1 MKKAITLFLSIIVLT
16 FSLSLSVAADYP
28 DISISDLETAIQNNA
43 VILLDVNGTA
53 YYEEGHIPSAINL
66 RAHGEDIA
74 QILGDKKD
82 KLVVAYC
89 GGPQCSAYKAGIKAA
104 EAAGFTNIM
113 HFSAG
118 ISGWVEAGK
127 PVEKGS
133 PKK

>member
-16 FSLSLSVAADYP
+16 FSLSVAADYP
-28 DISISDLETAIQNNA
+28 DISISDLETAIQNNE

-66 RAHGEDIA
+66 RAHSDDIA
-74 QILGDKKD
+74 KILGDKKD

-104 EAAGFTNIM
+104 EAAGFTNIKR
-113 HFSAG
+113 FSAG

-133 PKK
+133 QKK